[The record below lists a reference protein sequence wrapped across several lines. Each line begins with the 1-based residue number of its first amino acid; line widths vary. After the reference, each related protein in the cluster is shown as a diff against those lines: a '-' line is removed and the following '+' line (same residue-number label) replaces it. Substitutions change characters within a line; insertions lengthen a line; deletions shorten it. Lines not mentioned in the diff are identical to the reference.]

1 MQHDF
6 GRLFLTALFALVL
19 SACKTVTIVNP
30 VAGQVYTTAPNVE
43 LTFPQGAP
51 PALVV
56 KLNDQDIS
64 SLFAI
69 SDTGAR
75 ASASGLLRYLADGQN
90 ILRVSTP
97 ATLPVKFIYDVSG
110 PTIHISRVTDGSQ
123 LNIQG
128 YAEDPSGVRSVTV
141 NGAAVTLAADNSFNV
156 NVANG
161 NYVTFVST
169 DQNSRVRTQKFARP
183 NVAAANSVSLRINR
197 RGMDFITN
205 EAENIMQSSALGSL
219 IAGQNPMKKECL
231 LGNCYEI
238 NINDA
243 RLRTVDLQLNIL
255 PAGNG
260 SLGVTG
266 NMTGIWASYSL
277 LIDPLIGFNST
288 INGETTA
295 SRADFTASARVSV
308 GAGNAVNVAI
318 SNLSLNLGTIS
329 ANVGVLPSWLVS
341 PFLNAFK
348 GIVEWILAE
357 QIKQILP
364 AKIASMVDTYPQNLF
379 IEINGDRIKPDILPS
394 AISSPNNGL
403 NLGLGA
409 RLYNVTTRGP
419 RVLGSAW
426 KDMGNAP
433 AATNSSPSGVERDV
447 GIVISGNVINQALS
461 AATASGMLNFTLTD
475 EQIPVL
481 RDLVDG
487 LDETNQVRL
496 RTVPLSPPTL
506 ELIRAENGL
515 ATFRLHD
522 FYIGL
527 DAVVDDSGEM
537 KLAMGA
543 TVDVESTADLGIANG
558 NAVAV
563 ELIGTPRI
571 KIRKLDEN
579 GTLKLAEPLA
589 QALIDDLMPR
599 VLPVVMRTVGAFPLP
614 SFEGYSLSV
623 GDIWVFDT
631 SSNFIGIVANMV
643 KAATTANSPAP
654 TTFAEVAPAAQA
666 SALSVTHKNAAVS
679 APPSVVTINLD
690 GYNPS
695 EGELSYRYSLD
706 GEPFS
711 LWKQRKTITLYG
723 LKPGQHDVKVCA
735 RTALLVEDPSCTV
748 VNFDVKPN

>member
-1 MQHDF
+1 MYHDL

-19 SACKTVTIVNP
+19 SACKSVTVVNP
-30 VAGQVYTTAPNVE
+30 VAGQVYTSAPAIE
-43 LTFPQGAP
+43 LGFPQGAP

-64 SLFAI
+64 SLFTI
-69 SDTGAR
+69 SETGATAAGTGVR
-75 ASASGLLRYLADGQN
+75 PFLADGQN

-97 ATLPVKFIYDVSG
+97 ATLPVKFIYDVTG
-110 PTIHISRVTDGSQ
+110 PMIHISRVTEGSQ

-128 YAEDPSGVRSVTV
+128 YADDPSGVRSVTV
-141 NGAAVTLAADNSFNV
+141 NGTAVTLNADNTFNF

-197 RGMDFITN
+197 RGMDFITR
-205 EAENIMQSSALGSL
+205 EAESIMESSALGSL
-219 IAGQNPMKKECL
+219 IAGQNPMKRECL

-238 NINDA
+238 NVNDA

-255 PAGNG
+255 STGNG
-260 SLGVTG
+260 SLGITG
-266 NMTGIWASYSL
+266 NMTGIWTSYSI

-288 INGETTA
+288 INGEATA

-308 GAGNAVNVAI
+308 GTGNAVNVAI
-318 SNLSLNLGTIS
+318 SNLSLNLGTLS
-329 ANVGVLPSWLVS
+329 ANVGILPSWLVS

-348 GIVEWILAE
+348 VIVEWILAE

-364 AKIASMVDTYPQNLF
+364 AKVASMVDTYPQNLF

-394 AISSPNNGL
+394 TITSPNNGL
-403 NLGLGA
+403 SLGLGA

-447 GIVISGNVINQALS
+447 GVVVSSNVINQALS

-487 LDETNQVRL
+487 LDETEQVRL
-496 RTVPLSPPTL
+496 RTIPLAPPTL

-527 DAVVDDSGEM
+527 DAVVDDSGQL

-543 TVDVESTADLGIANG
+543 TVDVESTADLGVTNG

-579 GTLKLAEPLA
+579 GTLQLAEPLA
-589 QALIDDLMPR
+589 QALLDDLMPR
-599 VLPVVMRTVGAFPLP
+599 VLPVVMRAVGAFPLP

-623 GDIWVFDT
+623 GDIWVLDT
-631 SSNFIGIVANMV
+631 SANFIGIVANMV
-643 KAATTANSPAP
+643 KTTTTANSPAP
-654 TTFAEVAPAAQA
+654 TTYAEVAAAMQA
-666 SALSVTHKNAAVS
+666 SALNVAQKSVVPGS
-679 APPSVVTINLD
+679 APGAVTINVD

-695 EGELSYRYSLD
+695 EGELSYRYSLN

-711 LWKQRKTITLYG
+711 LWKQRKNIQLHG
-723 LKPGQHDVKVCA
+723 LKPGQHEIKVCA
-735 RTALLVEDPSCTV
+735 RTELLVEDPSCTV
-748 VNFDVKPN
+748 VNFEVKR